1 MLKYYLIWKILMSTI
16 TNYYAIGWVERLKEE
31 GYTVNKLSLT
41 EKIKRDIKH
50 IIYLLCPV
58 ISTALVAVLVF
69 KGDEKLFEAA
79 KEKLIKQGHIN
90 KPEEAKEEPTFLSS
104 EISDL
109 CKKYDKPA
117 KEESF
122 IKILGYDQ
130 IKNTDDSVYKETI
143 MNARETITKARE
155 TITNA
160 RSAASNAR
168 KSVLDSPVMGNSYDE
183 YHKVLAAIFAQ
194 KTDDSIHTHYISDD
208 SWDIDLCDLDEE
220 IEKSFASENGDLSHT
235 DCVPSDSG
243 DLDLCDLDEEIE
255 KSFAED
261 SLKGP
266 KKSLHL

>member
-16 TNYYAIGWVERLKEE
+16 TNYYVIGWVERLKEE

-79 KEKLIKQGHIN
+79 KEKLIKRGYIN

-122 IKILGYDQ
+122 IKTLGYDQ
-130 IKNTDDSVYKETI
+130 IKNTDGTDYKETI
-143 MNARETITKARE
+143 MNAREAIIKARE
-155 TITNA
+155 TIT
-160 RSAASNAR
+160 NAR

-183 YHKVLAAIFAQ
+183 YHKVLAAILAQ
-194 KTDDSIHTHYISDD
+194 KTDDSTHTLYISDD

-255 KSFAED
+255 KSLSED